1 MELLLTEEERM
12 LKATVRDFADRELA
26 PRAQAV
32 DQQEE
37 FPWENV
43 RGLARLGL
51 MGLTLEEAYGGGGG
65 THQQLAIAV
74 EEVARG
80 CASTSVVLVAHHS
93 LAAACIAR
101 YGSEE
106 QKRRYLPGM
115 ASGERLGAFC
125 LTEPDSGS
133 DAADMRTTATRNGQ
147 GYLLNGTKTFI
158 SNVPEAAVQV
168 VFVSTDRSQRSHGL
182 SAFIIPGGA
191 QGLQVT
197 PQKGKLGIRGSST
210 AEMLFA
216 DCLVSEE
223 DRLGDEGEGFG
234 MAMAIL
240 DTSRI
245 SIAAQAVGIGQAA
258 LEAAVRHSQQRETF
272 GAPLAEH
279 QAIQFMLA
287 DMATQLDAARLL
299 TRRAAQLK
307 DAGLPHGK
315 EAAMAK
321 LFASE
326 AAQAACDRALQI
338 HGGYGYFQGSPVERY
353 YRDVRVTPI
362 YEGTSEV
369 QRIVIARH
377 LLRDAPG

>member
-12 LKATVRDFADRELA
+12 LRATVRDFADRELA

-32 DQQEE
+32 DRQEE
-37 FPWENV
+37 FPWESV

-51 MGLTLEEAYGGGGG
+51 MGLTVEEAYGGGGG
-65 THQQLAIAV
+65 TYQQLAVAI
-74 EEVARG
+74 EEIARG
-80 CASTSVVLVAHHS
+80 CASTSVVHISHLS
-93 LAAACIAR
+93 LGAASIAQ
-101 YGSEE
+101 YGTEE
-106 QKRRYLPGM
+106 QKGHYLPAM

-133 DAADMRTTATRNGQ
+133 DAADMSTTATRHGQ
-147 GYLLNGTKTFI
+147 GYLLNGTKSFI
-158 SNVPEAAVQV
+158 SNVPQAAVQV
-168 VFVSTDRSQRSHGL
+168 VFASTDRSQRSHGV
-182 SAFIIPGGA
+182 SAFIVPDGAPGF
-191 QGLQVT
+191 QVT

-210 AEMLFA
+210 AEMRFT
-216 DCLVSEE
+216 DCPVPEE
-223 DRLGDEGEGFG
+223 DRLGGEGEGFG
-234 MAMAIL
+234 IAMAIL
-240 DTSRI
+240 DSSRI
-245 SIAAQAVGIGQAA
+245 SIAAQAVGIGRAA
-258 LEAAVRHSQQRETF
+258 LEAAVRHSQQRQTF
-272 GAPLAEH
+272 GVPLAEH

-326 AAQAACDRALQI
+326 AAQAVCDKALQI

-362 YEGTSEV
+362 YEGTSEI

-377 LLRDAPG
+377 LLRETPG